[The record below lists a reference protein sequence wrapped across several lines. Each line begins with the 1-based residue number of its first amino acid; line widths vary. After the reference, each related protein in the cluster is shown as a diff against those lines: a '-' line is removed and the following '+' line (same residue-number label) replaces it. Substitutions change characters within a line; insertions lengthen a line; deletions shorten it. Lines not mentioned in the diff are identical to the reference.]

1 MLNLIR
7 RDIILQKKQL
17 MIFIPYILFFIL
29 MGSPAVLTYLVASIF
44 IPFNAYAYDEK
55 AETNILLNSLP
66 YTRTE
71 IIAARYLGAIV
82 YMAASIGVTSLA
94 LLVFDKMFTWTD
106 VAIAVGLFL
115 VFASL
120 TFPLFQILKPG
131 YISTV
136 VLTSFILI
144 SLVFLRMSRA
154 LPEYVTAI
162 SEFLERFSG
171 PVIYTGAAVVV
182 MAVYAVSWG
191 VTTVIYQRKAF

>member
-1 MLNLIR
+1 MLNLMR

-29 MGSPAVLTYLVASIF
+29 MDSPAILTFLVASIF

-55 AETNILLNSLP
+55 AATNILLNSLP

-71 IIAARYLGAIV
+71 IIASRYLGAIL
-82 YMAASIGVTSLA
+82 YMVVAIGVTCLA
-94 LLVFDKMFTWTD
+94 LFVFGKMFTWAD

-136 VLTSFILI
+136 ILMSFILVAI
-144 SLVFLRMSRA
+144 ILQRMFGYLS
-154 LPEYVTAI
+154 EYVTAI
-162 SEFLERFSG
+162 SEFMDRFSV
-171 PVIYTGAAVVV
+171 PTLYTGAAVVV
-182 MAVYAVSWG
+182 LAVYAVSWC